1 MILFPFIYILQGLSW
16 CLFNSNVALVLMSFT
31 TNTFP
36 LVRMSFISWQ
46 TPSLQNPEENIAIP
60 LFIAGLVLNSTG
72 SPTCGVY
79 KFGC

>member
-1 MILFPFIYILQGLSW
+1 MILFPFIYILQGVSW
-16 CLFNSNVALVLMSFT
+16 CLFNSNVALVLLSFT

-36 LVRMSFISWQ
+36 LDRMSFISWQ
-46 TPSLQNPEENIAIP
+46 TPLQNPEENTTIP